1 MEAENE
7 HQLIERPAATTAAH
21 LTFDDE
27 NGTKIKTGFI
37 EKEHKKKKPS
47 HPFICHPPVAGVYW
61 SQSQV
66 SLGRLV
72 FTEQVLQSF
81 LA

>member
-27 NGTKIKTGFI
+27 NGTKIKTGFT
-37 EKEHKKKKPS
+37 EKEHKKKNQAIHLSVTHLWQESTGANPK
-47 HPFICHPPVAGVYW
+47 C
-61 SQSQV
+61 
-66 SLGRLV
+66 L
-72 FTEQVLQSF
+72 
-81 LA
+81 